1 MDTQKSPPD
10 DERPASSP
18 PESSAPEAESPAPTP
33 AEDEAPSTEFAEAL
47 ARHEQSASGA
57 DQAAAAAK
65 ALRVGQKVHAKVLSI
80 GDPNVIFD
88 VGGRGEAVAEVRHWK
103 DDAGA
108 LKIAVGDTV
117 DLFVVDAGDPV
128 TLAPSIKTK
137 GSAALQKL
145 REAKDSGT
153 PVSGRVTGVNAGGL
167 SVDLGGVRGFCPM
180 SQIELGF
187 CSDPKVYVGKTLDF
201 LVTEVKDGRG
211 GAVVSR
217 RQLLRRS
224 EAEKGKVLLEKLK
237 VGDEI
242 EGRVERLEAF
252 GAFVD
257 LGGVDGLVHVSE
269 IAHERIGHPSQA
281 LKPGDTVRVRVLKL
295 EPGKEG
301 KTRIALSIK
310 AATPDPWVGIEDRF
324 HAGQRVT
331 GTVARLTDFGAFVSL
346 APGIDGL
353 VHVSEAAPHRIG
365 HVREVLSPGQQV
377 ETVVRS
383 VEPEKRRIS
392 LSIRE
397 AMGAGSA
404 AARRAPSVGE
414 TADGVVAGIKPFG
427 VFVDLPAYGPRVT
440 GMIPHEESGQPRGA
454 DLAQVFT
461 MGQKVRVEILEPRQ
475 GKVRLRLEGATPRVE
490 ERSAAGGAEA
500 GGAPREPRT
509 APGGLH
515 ARVAG
520 ELPLPDE
527 GLGARRERGRGER
540 GGRREGGRGGAPGG
554 EGRGGEGRRSRRR
567 DESGRGRERDRTREW
582 DEGGDRG
589 GESRRSRDAKV
600 IVVSTRPEGEEL
612 TPMALALRKA
622 MEKKRLKD
630 EGH

>member
-1 MDTQKSPPD
+1 MDTEKSPPD
-10 DERPASSP
+10 DERPAPSP
-18 PESSAPEAESPAPTP
+18 PASSTPEETRAPAD
-33 AEDEAPSTEFAEAL
+33 DEAPSAEFADAL
-47 ARHEQSASGA
+47 ARHESEAAGA
-57 DQAAAAAK
+57 GQAAAAAQTLK
-65 ALRVGQKVHAKVLSI
+65 VGQKVKAKVLTL
-80 GDPNVIFD
+80 GDPNVILD
-88 VGGRGEAVAEVRHWK
+88 IGSRGEAVAESKHFKDETGNWK
-103 DDAGA
+103 V
-108 LKIAVGDTV
+108 AVGD
-117 DLFVVDAGDPV
+117 DAELFVVDAGDPV
-128 TLAPSIKTK
+128 TLAPAIKTK
-137 GSAALQKL
+137 GAAALQKL
-145 REAKDSGT
+145 REAKDTST

-217 RQLLRRS
+217 RSLLRRS
-224 EAEKGKVLLEKLK
+224 EAEKGKALLETLK
-237 VGDEI
+237 PGDELD
-242 EGRVERLEAF
+242 GRVERLEAF

-257 LGGVDGLVHVSE
+257 LGGIDGLVHVSE

-310 AATPDPWVGIEDRF
+310 AATPDPWEGIETRF
-324 HAGQRVT
+324 SAGQRVT

-365 HVREVLSPGQQV
+365 HVREVLTAGQQI
-377 ETVVRS
+377 EAVVRS

-397 AMGAGSA
+397 AMGAPSA
-404 AARRAPSVGE
+404 SRRTPAVGE
-414 TADGVVAGIKPFG
+414 TAEGVVAGIKPFG

-440 GMIPHEESGQPRGA
+440 GMIPHEESGQARGA
-454 DLAQVFT
+454 DLAVAFQ
-461 MGQKVRVEILEPRQ
+461 MGQKVRVEVLEPRQ
-475 GKVRLRLEGATPRVE
+475 GKVRLRLEGATPRADA
-490 ERSAAGGAEA
+490 RPAAGE
-500 GGAPREPRT
+500 GGEPREARP
-509 APGGLH
+509 APGGLN

-520 ELPLPDE
+520 EVPLPDE
-527 GLGARRERGRGER
+527 GLGKRERGRERGRGER
-540 GGRREGGRGGAPGG
+540 GRGAPGG
-554 EGRGGEGRRSRRR
+554 EGRGEGRRTGGGGAGAGAGRRR
-567 DESGRGRERDRTREW
+567 EGGRGRERDREDF
-582 DEGGDRG
+582 DESGERG
-589 GESRRSRDAKV
+589 GESRRPRDTRV
-600 IVVSTRPEGEEL
+600 IVVSTRPAEEEL

-622 MEKKRLKD
+622 MEKHRQKE
-630 EGH
+630 EGGR

>member
-1 MDTQKSPPD
+1 MDTEKSPPD

-18 PESSAPEAESPAPTP
+18 PASSAPEAESPAHTP
-33 AEDEAPSTEFAEAL
+33 AEDEAPSQEFADAL
-47 ARHEQSASGA
+47 ARHETSPGGA
-57 DQAAAAAK
+57 DQAVAASK

-88 VGGRGEAVAEVRHWK
+88 VGGRSEAVAEARHWK

-128 TLAPSIKTK
+128 TLAPAIKTK
-137 GSAALQKL
+137 GGAALQKL

-217 RQLLRRS
+217 RQLLRRT
-224 EAEKGKVLLEKLK
+224 EAEKGKALLEKLQ
-237 VGDEI
+237 VGDEL

-257 LGGVDGLVHVSE
+257 LGGIDGLVHVSE

-310 AATPDPWVGIEDRF
+310 AATPDPWEGIDQRF

-383 VEPEKRRIS
+383 VEPDKRRIS

-404 AARRAPSVGE
+404 AARRTPAVGE
-414 TADGVVAGIKPFG
+414 IADGVVAGIKPFG

-454 DLAQVFT
+454 DLAQAFT
-461 MGQKVRVEILEPRQ
+461 MGQKVRVEVLEPRQ
-475 GKVRLRLEGATPRVE
+475 GKVRLRLEGAISRGD
-490 ERSAAGGAEA
+490 ERPAMSGAEA
-500 GGAPREPRT
+500 GGAPREPRP
-509 APGGLH
+509 APGGLN

-527 GLGARRERGRGER
+527 GLGGKQRGRGDR
-540 GGRREGGRGGAPGG
+540 GAGRRDRGPATTDVRGA
-554 EGRGGEGRRSRRR
+554 ESRRSRRR
-567 DESGRGRERDRTREW
+567 DDGRGRERDREREW
-582 DEGGDRG
+582 EEGGDRSG
-589 GESRRSRDAKV
+589 DPRRSRDAKV

-622 MEKKRLKD
+622 MEKKRQKD
-630 EGH
+630 EGR